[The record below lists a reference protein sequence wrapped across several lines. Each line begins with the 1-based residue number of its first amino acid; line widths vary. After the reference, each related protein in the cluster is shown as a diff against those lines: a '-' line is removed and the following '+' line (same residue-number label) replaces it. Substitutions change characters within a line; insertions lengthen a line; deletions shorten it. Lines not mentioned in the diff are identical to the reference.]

1 MMHLIV
7 ATLVLVVCIAG
18 QGMAQNCC
26 APAVPQQGVLGETT
40 ALPHTLELGFH
51 YEHLCSCGKYD
62 GSDEIDDPDDTQT
75 DWKRA
80 TLTVGYGI
88 VPKLGVTVIVP
99 YLWKEKSEI
108 AGTSRIRISSEA
120 EGLGDMSVLV
130 RYSPLGRSFVNFR
143 ELSLGAGVKIPTG
156 ATDRSQF
163 GKTMLAELQPGTGSW
178 DYIVSASFY
187 QGFEPVDFV
196 ASATYLLTSEYDGYD
211 FGTYEFGDQFSYL
224 LTATFH
230 PVPRFDLSA
239 ALSGTARGKDRRD
252 GEREDATGRHQV
264 WFMPGVQVQVIPE
277 MLRVHAYYEAPVYQH
292 FNGVQLGSDYNLRF
306 TVSYLLPLAHD
317 EDEE

>member
-1 MMHLIV
+1 MRTV
-7 ATLVLVVCIAG
+7 AAAIALAVCLAG
-18 QGMAQNCC
+18 TGTAQNCC

-51 YEHLCSCGKYD
+51 YERLCSYGKYD
-62 GSDEIDDPDDTQT
+62 GSDSVADPDDTKT

-88 VPKLGVTVIVP
+88 IPRLGVTAIVP

-108 AGTSRIRISSEA
+108 AGTSRMRIA
-120 EGLGDMSVLV
+120 TTTEGLGDMSLLV

-143 ELSLGAGVKIPTG
+143 ELSLGLGVKIPTG
-156 ATDRSQF
+156 ATDRQKF
-163 GKTMLAELQPGTGSW
+163 GTALLAELQPGTGSW
-178 DYIVSASFY
+178 DYIGSVSFY

-196 ASATYLLTSEYDGYD
+196 VSATYLMTTAYDGYD
-211 FGTYEFGDQFSYL
+211 FGSYEFGNQLSYL

-230 PVPRFDLSA
+230 LASRIDVSA
-239 ALSGTARGKDRRD
+239 ALSGTKRGKDRRD
-252 GEREDATGRHQV
+252 GERETATGRHQV
-264 WFMPGVQVQVIPE
+264 WFMPGVQVQAIPE
-277 MLRVHAYYEAPVYQH
+277 MLRLHVYYEAPVYQH

-306 TVSYLLPLAHD
+306 TASFLLPLAGE
-317 EDEE
+317 EDE

>member
-1 MMHLIV
+1 MMRLILGSLL
-7 ATLVLVVCIAG
+7 LVIFVTG

-40 ALPHTLELGFH
+40 ALPQTLEFGLH
-51 YEHLCSCGKYD
+51 YEHLCSCGKFD
-62 GSDEIDDPDDTQT
+62 GSDAVNDPDDTHT

-80 TLTVGYGI
+80 TLTIGYGI
-88 VPKLGVTVIVP
+88 VPKLGVTAIVP

-108 AGTSRIRISSEA
+108 AGTSRMRITSEA
-120 EGLGDMSVLV
+120 EGLGDMSLLV

-143 ELSLGAGVKIPTG
+143 ELSFGAGVKIPTG
-156 ATDRSQF
+156 ATDRSKF
-163 GKTMLAELQPGTGSW
+163 GKTLLAELQPGTGSW
-178 DYIVSASFY
+178 DYIGSVSFY

-196 ASATYLLTSEYDGYD
+196 LSATYLLTSAYDGYD

-224 LTATFH
+224 LTTTFH
-230 PVPRFDLSA
+230 LHPRVDLSA
-239 ALSGTARGKDRRD
+239 ALSGTVRAKDRLD
-252 GEREDATGRHQV
+252 GEIVTATGRHQM
-264 WFMPGVQVQVIPE
+264 WFMPGVQVQAIPTY
-277 MLRVHAYYEAPVYQH
+277 LRLHAYYEAPVYQH

-306 TVSYLLPLAHD
+306 TVSYLLPLAH

>member
-1 MMHLIV
+1 MR
-7 ATLVLVVCIAG
+7 LVFAAALVICLAG
-18 QGMAQNCC
+18 TGTAQNCC

-62 GSDEIDDPDDTQT
+62 GSDGVDDPDDTKT

-88 VPKLGVTVIVP
+88 IPRLGVTAIVP

-108 AGTSRIRISSEA
+108 AGTSRGRIASTA
-120 EGLGDMSVLV
+120 EGIGDMSLLV

-156 ATDRSQF
+156 PTDRQKF
-163 GKTMLAELQPGTGSW
+163 GKTLLAELQPGTGSW
-178 DYIVSASFY
+178 DYIGAVSFY

-196 ASATYLLTSEYDGYD
+196 VSATYLMTTAYDGYD
-211 FGTYEFGDQFSYL
+211 FGSYEFGDQFSCL
-224 LTATFH
+224 LIGTFH
-230 PVPRFDLSA
+230 LSSRVDVSA
-239 ALSGTARGKDRRD
+239 ALSGTRRGRDRMD
-252 GEREDATGRHQV
+252 GEVVSSTGRHQV
-264 WFMPGVQVQVIPE
+264 WVMPGVQVQAIPE
-277 MLRVHAYYEAPVYQH
+277 RLRLHVYYEEPVYQH

-306 TVSYLLPLAHD
+306 TASYLLPLA
-317 EDEE
+317 EAEE